1 MIRKSKSVYVLILV
15 LVLSLTLLGGC
26 ANTQPT
32 QAPAENPV
40 EKPYFEGKILT
51 IIVPNS
57 PGGGHDTAARTLAPY
72 IQEYAGAKDVRVVNK
87 KGGGGILGMNELWH
101 SKADGET
108 IMFASAITHVMAYI
122 AEDPAIEFNPKE
134 STWLARA
141 INKPLVLTVG
151 EKSSID
157 NAEDLMNLDRPYV
170 YPAVGVDDDFYTMN
184 VIADSLGIDLNIV
197 TGFDGEPECQVAQV
211 QGTVDG
217 LFTTFEKAR
226 ALVKSGDLVPI
237 MVLHPEP
244 VSGIADYPDGLPTV
258 LDVVGDGPGRQAMED
273 IVELYALYESFW
285 GPPNM
290 DPEATAAWLEIMDKV
305 FNNSEAMDKIVKLG
319 GTPAYIPGDELQ
331 KQIPEM
337 MKSATGFK
345 TIFDEATAK
354 IK

>member
-1 MIRKSKSVYVLILV
+1 MIRKSKPVYVLILL

-26 ANTQPT
+26 AKTQPAQSPT
-32 QAPAENPV
+32 EQPV
-40 EKPYFEGKILT
+40 EKPYFEDKILT

-87 KGGGGILGMNELWH
+87 KGGGGILGMNEVWH
-101 SKADGET
+101 TKGDGET

-122 AEDPAIEFNPKE
+122 AEDPAIEFNPTE

-157 NAEDLMNLDRPYV
+157 TADDLMNLDRPYI

-184 VIADSLGIDLNIV
+184 VIADSLGIELNIV

-226 ALVKSGDLVPI
+226 SLVKSGDLVPI
-237 MVLHPEP
+237 MVLNPEP

-290 DPEATAAWLEIMDKV
+290 DPEAAAAWRDIMDKV
-305 FNNSEAMDKIVKLG
+305 FNNTEAMDKIVKLG
-319 GTPAYIPGDELQ
+319 GTPAYIPGAELE
-331 KQIPEM
+331 KMIPDL

-345 TIFDEATAK
+345 AIFDEATAK

>member
-1 MIRKSKSVYVLILV
+1 MRKSKLVHVLILV
-15 LVLSLTLLGGC
+15 LVLSLALLGC
-26 ANTQPT
+26 NSQPT
-32 QAPAENPV
+32 QAPAGDEP
-40 EKPYFEGKILT
+40 EKPYFEGKVLN

-72 IQEYAGAKDVRVVNK
+72 IQEYSGAKDVRVVNK
-87 KGGGGILGMNELWH
+87 KGGGGILGMNEVWH
-101 SKADGET
+101 AKGDGET

-122 AEDPAIEFNPKE
+122 AEDPAIEFNPTE

-157 NAEDLMNLDRPYV
+157 SAEDIMNLDRPYI

-184 VIADSLGIDLNIV
+184 VIAHSLGVELNIV

-244 VSGIADYPDGLPTV
+244 VSGIPDYPDGLPTV

-290 DPEATAAWLEIMDKV
+290 DPEATAAWLDIMDKV
-305 FNNSEAMDKIVKLG
+305 FNDTEAMDKIVKLG

-345 TIFDEATAK
+345 AIFDEATAA